1 MATTTQARQPVQADV
16 PQQGVLLRAALVV
29 FVGLSLITGVLYPV
43 VVTGVGK
50 ALFPAQAGGSII
62 ERHGKAV
69 GSSLIGQNF
78 DTPEYFWGRIS
89 ATAPNPYNAQA
100 SSGSNLGPSNPALTE
115 AAKARIAA
123 LKEADRTN
131 TAPIPADLVTASAS
145 GLDPEI
151 SPAAAAYQV
160 ERVAKARHMSPDLV
174 KKVVAENTKGPVLGV
189 FGEPVVNVLELN
201 LALDDLK

>member
-1 MATTTQARQPVQADV
+1 
-16 PQQGVLLRAALVV
+16 
-29 FVGLSLITGVLYPV
+29 
-43 VVTGVGK
+43 VTGVGK

-123 LKEADRTN
+123 LKEADPTN

>member
-1 MATTTQARQPVQADV
+1 MATTTTQPVQPDV
-16 PQQGVLLRAALVV
+16 PQQGGLLRAALVV

-43 VVTGVGK
+43 VVTGIGK
-50 ALFPAQAGGSII
+50 GLFPAQANGSII

-78 DTPEYFWGRIS
+78 DTPQYFWGRIS
-89 ATAPNPYNAQA
+89 ATSPNPYNAQA
-100 SSGSNLGPSNPALTE
+100 SGGSNLGPSNPALTE

-123 LKEADRTN
+123 LKEADPTN
-131 TAPIPADLVTASAS
+131 AAPIPADLVTASAS

-160 ERVAKARHMSPDLV
+160 ERVAKARNMPVETV
-174 KKVVAENTKGPVLGV
+174 KKLVAENTKGPILGV
-189 FGEPVVNVLELN
+189 FGEPTVNVLELN

>member
-1 MATTTQARQPVQADV
+1 MATTTQTVQSDV
-16 PQQGVLLRAALVV
+16 PQQGGLLRAALVM

-43 VVTGVGK
+43 VVTGIGK

-62 ERHGKAV
+62 ERGGKAV

-100 SSGSNLGPSNPALTE
+100 SGGSNFGPSNPALTD

-123 LKEADRTN
+123 LKEADPTN

-145 GLDPEI
+145 GLDPQI

-160 ERVAKARHMSPDLV
+160 ERVARARHMPPEV
-174 KKVVAENTKGPVLGV
+174 VQRVVAENTKGPVLGV
-189 FGEPVVNVLELN
+189 FGEATVNVLEVN
-201 LALDDLK
+201 LVLDGLR